1 MMMIIIIINKQI
13 LPRCLCPPPKKDVT
27 TSQSPAFSDNPPQ
40 GRVSSL
46 TDDYGFNEAPPT
58 ASASPGF
65 FQNWWKRFQIV
76 KKSFLILRAVQLA
89 IFKVS
94 QLSRLSPFLGHL
106 FNQLSILEENQVKQE
121 LQQIFHQNT
130 IKCIRTSNSWTI
142 GHLSLMSSYA
152 PAGPYYRGRL
162 LVCLFGRLV
171 DFNLNR
177 SPLERRRQ
185 LARHVGV

>member
-1 MMMIIIIINKQI
+1 M
-13 LPRCLCPPPKKDVT
+13 
-27 TSQSPAFSDNPPQ
+27 
-40 GRVSSL
+40 
-46 TDDYGFNEAPPT
+46 
-58 ASASPGF
+58 
-65 FQNWWKRFQIV
+65 

-89 IFKVS
+89 IFKMS

-171 DFNLNR
+171 DFKSESFGETKTAGEACGSLVWLMLWWEDFF
-177 SPLERRRQ
+177 SCCWEIV
-185 LARHVGV
+185 LAAGRCCF